1 MAEVRFAPLDVRSE
15 SLADMVYDAIRES
28 IMTKALP
35 PGSRVSENGLALQL
49 GVSKTPVREAMLK
62 LRQIGVIES
71 DGLRGGRVVRPS
83 RTKIRQAY
91 EIREALEV
99 FAVRSVTA
107 RVSGSD
113 LERICEVAAQ
123 SLDCARAGDQEGFRR
138 HDFTFHRSLA
148 DGAGNPRLAEMID
161 DVFTLIVTLRQRDF
175 PNVAASVE
183 CGIAHVRIADAITR
197 RDAEGAE
204 AAAREHIRQV
214 EGYVLAGPGIAEAR

>member
-1 MAEVRFAPLDVRSE
+1 MAEVRFAPLEVRAE
-15 SLADMVYDAIRES
+15 SLADIVYDAIRQS
-28 IMTKALP
+28 IMDKTLP
-35 PGSRVSENGLALQL
+35 PGARVSEIGLAQQL

-83 RTKIRQAY
+83 RTKVRQAY

-99 FAVRSVTA
+99 FAVRTVTA
-107 RVSGSD
+107 RVSGSN
-113 LERICEVAAQ
+113 LERICKAAAL
-123 SLDCARAGDQEGFRR
+123 SLDCARGGDQAGFRA
-138 HDFTFHRSLA
+138 HDFTFHRSIA
-148 DGAGNPRLAEMID
+148 DAAGNPRLAEMIE

-175 PNVAASVE
+175 PDVAASVE

-204 AAAREHIRQV
+204 DAAREHIRQV
-214 EGYVLAGPGIAEAR
+214 ERYVLAGPGIADLR

>member
-1 MAEVRFAPLDVRSE
+1 
-15 SLADMVYDAIRES
+15 MVYDAIRQS

-35 PGSRVSENGLALQL
+35 PGSRVSENGLARQL

-83 RTKIRQAY
+83 RIKVRQAY

-107 RVSGSD
+107 RVTGTD
-113 LERICEVAAQ
+113 LERIREVAAQ
-123 SLDCARAGDQEGFRR
+123 SLHCARNGNQAGFRK
-138 HDFTFHRSLA
+138 HDFTFHRSIA
-148 DGAGNPRLAEMID
+148 DAAANPRLAEMID

-183 CGIAHVRIADAITR
+183 CGIAHMRIADAITR

-214 EGYVLAGPGIAEAR
+214 EGYVLAGPGIGEAR